1 MANLKYFV
9 IDTLGATAPEF
20 IAAALAGHPQV
31 SVLPGLAFVRDDVR
45 LYRQHRLQGLSA
57 LEVFDRLWAPSYEP
71 SGRMWAGIGRRIPQ
85 QDVGALEQAR
95 QRFARSWRP
104 NSSYVETLFQFA
116 EQVAPAVGAWK
127 AGGSHLGFCG
137 SPFLKTI
144 DWDELIAHDVQ
155 VISSETSLPTWL
167 ALVSYRSIVN
177 ALDALKYWIVHKLL
191 RAAARRAGVEVHVVD
206 AVATA
211 KRSSNAAFSAL
222 GIANK
227 GEIHAAPGLG
237 HALFDAALF
246 GHTEALAAE
255 LARLYQGDPLYD
267 AASDADMWVDAV
279 AAIPEVQSLL
289 RHYLAQWQ
297 TTAHIHFDT
306 VGPMEN
312 EIVTVA
318 LRHAGI
324 ADRGDTRSFEERFS
338 QAFFHEHIR
347 FRSYTFENPLID
359 LDIWL
364 GSMERMVTLP
374 HAPYFVHATLK
385 YLERCLD
392 NQGKWFD
399 SYLPLS
405 DSPLYRLLRQ
415 PHFAHAI
422 AGHDFTARLE
432 RIEQRD
438 AEIAVRARGRA
449 MKPGPEA

>member
-1 MANLKYFV
+1 MGNLKYFV

-20 IAAALAGHPQV
+20 IAAALAQHPQV

-45 LYRQHRLQGLSA
+45 LYRPHRLQDLSA
-57 LEVFDRLWAPSYEP
+57 LEVFDRLWSPSYEP
-71 SGRMWAGIGRRIPQ
+71 SGRMWAGIGRRIPR
-85 QDVGALEQAR
+85 QDVAVLEQAR
-95 QRFARSWRP
+95 QHFAQSWRP
-104 NSSYVETLFQFA
+104 ASSYVETLFHFA

-137 SPFLKTI
+137 APFLKTI

-155 VISSETSLPTWL
+155 VISSETSLPIWL

-177 ALDALKYWIVHKLL
+177 GLDALKYWIVHKLL
-191 RAAARRAGVEVHVVD
+191 RASASRAGVKVQVVD

-211 KRSSNAAFSAL
+211 KRATDAAFSAL
-222 GIANK
+222 GLA
-227 GEIHAAPGLG
+227 AAAAPDDAPGLG
-237 HALFDAALF
+237 HALFDATLF
-246 GHTEALAAE
+246 AQTEALAAD

-267 AASDADMWVDAV
+267 AASDADKWVDAV

-289 RHYLAQWQ
+289 RHYVTQWK

-306 VGPMEN
+306 VGPLEN

-324 ADRGDTRSFEERFS
+324 ADRDDMRSFEERFS

-347 FRSYTFENPLID
+347 FRSYSFESPTID

-364 GSMERMVTLP
+364 GSLERLVTLP

-399 SYLPLS
+399 SYSPLS
-405 DSPLYRLLRQ
+405 DSPLYQLLRG
-415 PHFAHAI
+415 PDFAHTL
-422 AGHDFTARLE
+422 AGHDFAARLE

-438 AEIAVRARGRA
+438 AEIAARARERA
-449 MKPGPEA
+449 VKPGSGA